1 MTIAATTVFRREA
14 LVSFTDGVAATFA
27 VVPLPASSAAFTIAF
42 CDFATALTVCNTVL
56 VAILLLLSQMV
67 KPDDC
72 STFGFFIM
80 SSKAQ
85 ASKLKR
91 RRFINQEIT

>member
-1 MTIAATTVFRREA
+1 MIRLRRMTATAAIQPPMTIAATTVFRREA

-56 VAILLLLSQMV
+56 TPPCTDFAVTFADGKARRLLHLW
-67 KPDDC
+67 
-72 STFGFFIM
+72 FFYY
-80 SSKAQ
+80 
-85 ASKLKR
+85 
-91 RRFINQEIT
+91 E